1 MRTKNRYYFILFHI
15 LFLFIIGLKN
25 SVWVMIRDS
34 SFPFT
39 EEEKKK
45 TLSSLAGITGK
56 RKQEHLLDK
65 IVL

>member
-39 EEEKKK
+39 EEEKKNPVVSGWDYWETK
-45 TLSSLAGITGK
+45 TRTFT
-56 RKQEHLLDK
+56 R
-65 IVL
+65 